1 MKRKVAKLISP
12 KTFIIE
18 QEEIPPL
25 KKDQVLVKIEACG
38 ICHTEMS
45 TYLGESVTIIEGLEN
60 YRFQKDI
67 PYPVE
72 LGHEPSGIIVDVG
85 SDITDFK
92 IGDRV
97 GGPID
102 GSFAS
107 YIITIPKK
115 LVKYPD
121 SIENP
126 KYCLA
131 EPLGCISNMVRS
143 AHPEY
148 GDFVAVIGCGTMGL
162 LTISALKQMPLQG
175 LIAID
180 LQDSRLE
187 WAKKMGAN
195 FLLNPKRDDIEHFIQ
210 DLTKG
215 RGVDVVVEIT
225 GKLKGLE
232 VASIIVRN
240 ASYYG
245 YQGRGRIIASSFYAG
260 DQIMS
265 NTLGYQLMFKSPIIA
280 SVHPWHSL
288 NFMEDVAKGVW
299 GYQNRFLPLDQLIT
313 HEFRL
318 EDIGQGFEAASEQD
332 TDYLKGVIVMEE

>member
-12 KTFIIE
+12 KTFVIE

-25 KKDQVLVKIEACG
+25 KKDEVLVKIETCG

-60 YRFQKDI
+60 YRFQKEI

-72 LGHEPSGIIVDVG
+72 LGHEPSGIILDVG
-85 SDITDFK
+85 SEVKDLK

-97 GGPID
+97 GGPVD

-107 YIITIPKK
+107 HVVTIPKK
-115 LVKYPD
+115 LVKIPD
-121 SIENP
+121 SVENP
-126 KYCLA
+126 EYCLA
-131 EPLGCISNMVRS
+131 EPLGCISNMVRT
-143 AHPEY
+143 ARPEY

-162 LTISALKQMPLQG
+162 LTLSALKQMPLQG

-187 WAKKMGAN
+187 WAKRLGAQ
-195 FLLNPKRDDIEHFIQ
+195 FILNPKRDDCEQFIQ
-210 DLTKG
+210 DLTHNQ
-215 RGVDVVVEIT
+215 GVDIAIEIT

-232 VASIIVRN
+232 MASLIIRN
-240 ASYYG
+240 ASFYG

-265 NTLGYQLMFKSPIIA
+265 NTLGYQLMFKSPIVA

-288 NFMEDVAKGVW
+288 NFIEDVAKGVW
-299 GYQNRFLPLDQLIT
+299 GYQKHFLPLDQLVT
-313 HEFRL
+313 HEFCL
-318 EDIGQGFEAASEQD
+318 EDLAKGFEAASGKD
-332 TDYLKGVIVMEE
+332 IDYLKGVIIME